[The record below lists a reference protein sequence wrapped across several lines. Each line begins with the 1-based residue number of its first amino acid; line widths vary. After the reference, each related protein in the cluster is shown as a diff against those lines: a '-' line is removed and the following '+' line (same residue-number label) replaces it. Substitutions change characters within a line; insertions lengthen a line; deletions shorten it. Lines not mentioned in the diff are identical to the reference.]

1 MRHLAAKQLTERNE
15 KFREPFRQGLAHDG
29 VKTMKTMLRLQFVF
43 LALTGALSALAADIE
58 SGTNTIQ
65 GVVQF
70 ANADPDILAR
80 LGPPGNEGMTDIT
93 LFAYSV
99 SPDSLSAIKGISGA
113 DKLSNPYTLTV
124 TANNVPR
131 SYDVFSVLTLD
142 GQFEEFWTPT
152 TSSVFLTSN
161 SPPAT
166 VDFYE
171 CVALLEIRYQRPD
184 GTPVAALGGRATM
197 NETASP
203 NYYRGGYSSQPA
215 GRMTNFLV
223 VPAGVEFSLNFEV
236 DTGTDLY
243 TDRITH
249 RETLV
254 ATYACDEKP
263 VLIITIPNTGLL
275 GRING
280 NANVVGEIELAT
292 EGYLELL
299 GRPVIKAAGPSGNQ
313 RYAALAAESPGPDAT
328 RPFALES
335 LVPST
340 PAEPWNVW
348 AEMQFGAGHRFE
360 FFRSPGLGEG
370 TNNPGATVTAGA
382 ATVLGDTFVMNPARL
397 VGKITLTGPPEFA
410 GSVSVLR
417 SLTRATDSDLDM
429 DGVPDGIGPYG
440 IYGSYVVM
448 SGVDELVPG
457 ATFATAGA
465 SVQASFAGAYNPAT
479 SAFEGDYVAV
489 LGMLDDQPGIWKQDG
504 ISLRFSDP
512 GTNGGPPVD
521 EGIYIAE
528 STPWRGALDS
538 GGRATNHLSYGM
550 AEVCLRIKSP
560 APFFYPRI
568 TGSTGGLTNAT
579 RSYAVSL
586 QIASSPPY
594 SAAGATNEAVI
605 TLYVP
610 EGSYT
615 LNPTI
620 SVPDPD
626 GGVSEVQLPSFDVS
640 VMAGERYCV
649 EDCIRI
655 FIEPPICSTNTGFIG
670 WGNAISLCG
679 QTLTNISVTIR
690 PLSDPSIRLGYSE
703 RWLLIGATNAMRMPG
718 QVFPE
723 FDGYLPAH
731 PEYYENMVFTVV
743 AKDNLG
749 HVATRSIITHYD
761 FTPPVLNCSNITVT
775 SPDGGGVLVDFI
787 VTATDDRPEP
797 LRGPTCVPPSG
808 SLFAVGTTT
817 VTCTASDL
825 CRNTNTC
832 TFTVIVQPP
841 NTNCELH
848 IALTQLSPPFI
859 TLTWECT
866 ATLQCAPSVT
876 GPWTSLVGTNSP
888 YTAPADAPQK
898 FFRLC
903 LSGDCSGDVVS
914 NCNPPGLLVHEPFD
928 YAAGSALNSLNG
940 GTGFSGPWS
949 NSINGPNY
957 TIANGSLSS
966 APLCATGGRMHS
978 TVGHTRL
985 SRPLSASF
993 GSDGTTRY
1001 FSFLLRPEG
1010 VLNGGDLGGF
1020 HGVQIGNLFI
1030 GKPGGAGGGVLAP
1043 YVLEEVGGAG
1053 QVLSPVVPV
1062 IDETVLLVVKA
1073 EFAAGNDTFTLYA
1086 NPTPGAPEPVAG
1098 TVKSD
1103 LDLGTPNELFIYSGG
1118 EFSLDELRVGETFA
1132 SVTPR

>member
-1 MRHLAAKQLTERNE
+1 
-15 KFREPFRQGLAHDG
+15 
-29 VKTMKTMLRLQFVF
+29 MKAMLHLQFLF
-43 LALTGALSALAADIE
+43 LALTGALSILAADIE
-58 SGTNTIQ
+58 SGTNTIR

-70 ANADPDILAR
+70 ANGDLDILAR
-80 LGPPGNEGMTDIT
+80 LGPPGNEGMTDYA
-93 LFAYSV
+93 LYAYSY
-99 SPDSLSAIKGISGA
+99 SPDSISAIKGVTGA
-113 DKLSNPYTLTV
+113 EKLSNPYTLTV
-124 TANNVPR
+124 TASDVPR
-131 SYDVFSVLTLD
+131 FYDVSSVISLD
-142 GQFEEFWTPT
+142 GQTEEYWTPT
-152 TSSVFLTSN
+152 YSSALLTSN
-161 SPPAT
+161 SPSAT
-166 VDFYE
+166 VDFNE

-184 GTPVAALGGRATM
+184 GTPVAALGGRAVM

-203 NYYRGGYSSQPA
+203 NYYRGGYFSQPA

-223 VPAGVEFSLNFEV
+223 VPSGVEFSLSIEV
-236 DTGTDLY
+236 DTGTDIY
-243 TDRITH
+243 ADRITH
-249 RETLV
+249 LEHHTL
-254 ATYACDEKP
+254 TFACDEKP
-263 VLIITIPNTGLL
+263 VLTLTIPDAGTL
-275 GRING
+275 GRIVG
-280 NANVVGEIELAT
+280 NFNLAGKIELPT
-292 EGYLELL
+292 DGYQELL
-299 GRPVIKAAGPSGNQ
+299 GRPVIKALGPSGNR
-313 RYAALAAESPGPDAT
+313 RYGALDAEWLGPDLVRA
-328 RPFALES
+328 FALENLLPS
-335 LVPST
+335 VP
-340 PAEPWNVW
+340 AQLWRVQ
-348 AEMQFGAGHRFE
+348 AEMQFNEGHRFE
-360 FFRSPGLGEG
+360 YFQTPALGDG
-370 TNNPGATVTAGA
+370 VNPGVAVTAGA
-382 ATVLGDTFVMNPARL
+382 TTDLGDQFVMNPALL
-397 VGKITLTGPPEFA
+397 VGQVTLTGPLEFG
-410 GSVSVLR
+410 GSISALR
-417 SLTRATDSDLDM
+417 GVIRSSDYDDNM
-429 DGVPDGIGPYG
+429 DGIPDGIGATT
-440 IYGSYVVM
+440 INGSFVAVT
-448 SGVDELVPG
+448 GVNELAPG
-457 ATFATAGA
+457 ATLATAGGA
-465 SVQASFAGAYNPAT
+465 AAVSFAGDFNPAT
-479 SAFEGDYVAV
+479 GAFEGDYEAA
-489 LGMLDDQPGIWKQDG
+489 LGMLDNQPGLWDRNG
-504 ISLRFSDP
+504 LSLNIYNV
-512 GTNGGPPVD
+512 GTNGGPHVN
-521 EGIYIAE
+521 EVIYITE
-528 STPWRGALDS
+528 DQPWRAALAP
-538 GGRATNHLSYGM
+538 GERATNDVTYGF
-550 AEVCLRIKSP
+550 AEVCYRIKSP
-560 APFFYPRI
+560 ARFFNPRFTSSLGYHTNYDGAGNVLNSYRTTI
-568 TGSTGGLTNAT
+568 SSAYGLPNT
-579 RSYAVSL
+579 
-586 QIASSPPY
+586 ASQP
-594 SAAGATNEAVI
+594 TNEALL

-610 EGSYT
+610 AGSYT
-615 LNPTI
+615 LLPAI
-620 SVPDPD
+620 SIVDND
-626 GGVSEVQLPSFDVS
+626 GSVSDTQLPAVEVS
-640 VMAGERYCV
+640 LVAGERYCID
-649 EDCIRI
+649 ECIRI
-655 FIEPPICSTNTGFIG
+655 TIEPPFCTTNFGFIG
-670 WGNAISLCG
+670 WGNAVSLCG
-679 QTLTNISVTIR
+679 DTLTNISVTIR
-690 PLSDPSIRLGYSE
+690 PLSDPSIRLAYSE
-703 RWLLIGATNAMRMPG
+703 RWLLVGATNEMRMPG

-723 FDGYLPAH
+723 FDGFLPAH

-761 FTPPVLNCSNITVT
+761 FTPPVLNCSDIIVT
-775 SPDGGGVLVDFI
+775 SPDGSGVLVDFI

-808 SLFAVGTTT
+808 SLFPVGTNT

-859 TLTWECT
+859 TLTWDCT

-957 TIANGSLSS
+957 TIAEGSLSF

-978 TVGHTRL
+978 TAGHTRM

-1043 YVLEEVGGAG
+1043 YVLEQVGGAG
-1053 QVLSPVVPV
+1053 QVLSPFVPV
-1062 IDETVLLVVKA
+1062 IDETVLLVLKA
-1073 EFAAGNDTFTLYA
+1073 KFAAGNDTFTLYA

-1118 EFSLDELRVGETFA
+1118 EFSLDELRVGETFE